1 MEHGPSSFGINSFD
15 MLRDYDIGPVI
26 LYHANHEQP
35 WITNLHDNQLDYT
48 YSTIHD
54 LQTAYSKLLVVIRN
68 YYYAPLTPFSQ
79 YLPINAPYYSFLLN
93 NQSSPLRPYLR
104 IPASQRR
111 FKCVFRGRTNY
122 SSRYYE
128 NTDITSER
136 QRNILA
142 ELANTNQLDEC
153 QFSEMN
159 VARPGQRVSMVPVY
173 VEYMTLIVQAAF
185 VLCPAGNNPETFRLR
200 EALEVGAIPII
211 IRSDDNNQDFLQ
223 DELWRDYPGPVFNSW
238 YDVNPFLKTITARDI
253 DTLQTTVMTWF
264 QNFQKKILSTLSE
277 KLTNAFEI
285 LDRSPHLYLQRK
297 LTSMRQIVRVEEE
310 VVSTDGS
317 SQRRNGQEVF
327 VKYKIREAPP
337 PMSDLTSEEE
347 DDYDGESDE
356 RRIGHH
362 FYVRHEK
369 HL

>member
-1 MEHGPSSFGINSFD
+1 MVSVNLQIDSYLTLYIGYLQYLFESLFPSQVTFIIYEPSQRLDRIQATIFYLSLLPKKTIFVSMEHGPSSFGINSFD

-173 VEYMTLIVQAAF
+173 VEYLTLIVQAAF

-200 EALEVGAIPII
+200 E
-211 IRSDDNNQDFLQ
+211 
-223 DELWRDYPGPVFNSW
+223 
-238 YDVNPFLKTITARDI
+238 
-253 DTLQTTVMTWF
+253 
-264 QNFQKKILSTLSE
+264 
-277 KLTNAFEI
+277 
-285 LDRSPHLYLQRK
+285 
-297 LTSMRQIVRVEEE
+297 VRMN
-310 VVSTDGS
+310 
-317 SQRRNGQEVF
+317 R
-327 VKYKIREAPP
+327 
-337 PMSDLTSEEE
+337 
-347 DDYDGESDE
+347 
-356 RRIGHH
+356 
-362 FYVRHEK
+362 FYIH
-369 HL
+369 